1 MRKIPSISIC
11 GQTLQGIEPVAVGW
25 EAWTP
30 PLCYAA
36 PQELWKC
43 CWSFQKIQLKLKL
56 FLLESLDWRWA
67 REKHFLPIITF
78 LSSRF
83 QKGAWR
89 LAILEH
95 CSISPNGK
103 SQAADVFLCWSNWF
117 IQAAF
122 CGSTWVLSPNAAQCW
137 FNFHLDS
144 WLLLNHN
151 ISKKVFWHIRAI
163 AFGTKSRAALRRW
176 FKCHATWPSL

>member
-1 MRKIPSISIC
+1 M
-11 GQTLQGIEPVAVGW
+11 AVGW
-25 EAWTP
+25 EAQRL

-43 CWSFQKIQLKLKL
+43 CWSFQKIQLKLKLKL

-103 SQAADVFLCWSNWF
+103 SQAADVFLWWSNWF
-117 IQAAF
+117 ICSF
-122 CGSTWVLSPNAAQCW
+122 LWLFLGSKPQCSLV
-137 FNFHLDS
+137 FLQFSSRLDS
-144 WLLLNHN
+144 WLLINHN
-151 ISKKVFWHIRAI
+151 FSKKVFWHIRAI